1 MKQDRV
7 RSLAGQFGT
16 PLYAYDLA
24 AVAERAVALKASL
37 PEGAQVFFSFK
48 ANPLPALARELRRNG
63 CRAEVTSTG
72 ELKAA
77 QTAGFRGE
85 EMLFG
90 GPGKT
95 EREINAALAAGIRWF
110 SSESWI
116 DLARIADG
124 AKGAGCDVQ
133 ILLRV
138 NPSDPPVA
146 GLAMTGVESQ
156 FGMDEEAWCAGA
168 KPLPEH
174 VHVRGVHVYFGTQVT
189 SVEALVQNTGRAIQ
203 AAGRIADR
211 LNFRCEIVNAGGGFP
226 WPYGTNHAAPD
237 LTGLREAISEVWA
250 ASQLSRG
257 GELWFES
264 GRHLVASSA
273 TLVSRVLDVKLSR
286 TKRFVVLD
294 TGIHHLGGMSGLG
307 RIPRAT
313 LTFCNLTRE
322 ESGEATVTDVVG
334 PLCSPLDSL
343 ARGVSLGDIKA
354 GDLLAIPNVGAYS
367 LTASLIGFLNHPAP
381 LEVAFRDGEVV
392 EVWRW
397 NTGHT
402 LEPPT
407 IQAQDI
413 SHS

>member
-7 RSLAGQFGT
+7 RSLAEQFGT

-24 AVAERAVALKASL
+24 AVAERAVMLKASL
-37 PEGAQVFFSFK
+37 PEGAQVYFSFK

-85 EMLFG
+85 EMMFG

-95 EREINAALAAGIRWF
+95 EREIHAALAAGIRWF
-110 SSESWI
+110 SCESWT
-116 DLARIADG
+116 DLGRIADG
-124 AKGAGCDVQ
+124 AKEAGCDVQ
-133 ILLRV
+133 VLLRV

-156 FGMDEEAWCAGA
+156 FGLDEDSWCAGA
-168 KPLPEH
+168 RPMPEH
-174 VHVRGVHVYFGTQVT
+174 IHIRGVHVYFGTQVT

-203 AAGRIADR
+203 AAERIAER
-211 LNFRCEIVNAGGGFP
+211 LDFRCEIVNAGGGFP

-250 ASQLSRG
+250 ASPLSRG

-273 TLVSRVLDVKLSR
+273 TLVSRVLDVKPSR

-307 RIPRAT
+307 RIPRAA
-313 LTFCNLTRE
+313 LTFCNLTRG
-322 ESGEATVTDVVG
+322 ESGETTATDVVG

-343 ARGVSLGDIKA
+343 ARGAILGDIKT
-354 GDLLAIPNVGAYS
+354 GDLLAIPNVGAYA

-381 LEVAFRDGEVV
+381 LEVAFRDGDVV
-392 EVWRW
+392 EVSRW

-402 LEPPT
+402 VEPLT
-407 IQAQDI
+407 VQA
-413 SHS
+413 